1 MSSFKALTPN
11 DRVKRRADVV
21 SGEVAGEAVLVTPS
35 QARVRMLN
43 EVGSRVWDL
52 ADGEMTLQQ
61 MADVL
66 VSEYQVTPDLA
77 TADVLAFVEE
87 LVAADL
93 VEVLSR

>member
-93 VEVLSR
+93 VEVLLR